1 MNRTILKLAFSAMLI
16 YFGFQI
22 PQTFAQSEASDS
34 ILSERIQFIEK
45 SLKQDE
51 QKTRLWWNSWLI
63 GYSAATVGQGVVYF
77 VSNDKSFRQDMALGA
92 ATTLLGAANQFLSPL
107 MPRKDYNRLALLS
120 SNSRDEKELKLQV
133 AEELLKEHARCEK
146 VARNWQAHALSTAV
160 NVGSGV
166 ITWVGFK
173 RNVWAGLGNFA
184 INEIITEAQIWT
196 QPLRAKRDYESYCR
210 KYKSGDNSL
219 SYKPTIDWYVG
230 AYPGGASLKIVF

>member
-1 MNRTILKLAFSAMLI
+1 MNRTILKSVFCAMLI
-16 YFGFQI
+16 HFGFQI
-22 PQTFAQSEASDS
+22 PQTFAQSGVSDS
-34 ILSERIQFIEK
+34 ILSEQIQFIEK

-77 VSNDKSFRQDMALGA
+77 ASNDKSFREDMGLGA
-92 ATTLLGAANQFLSPL
+92 ATTLLGAANEFLSPL

-184 INEIITEAQIWT
+184 INEVSTEAQIWT
-196 QPLRAKRDYESYCR
+196 QPRRAKSAYES
-210 KYKSGDNSL
+210 
-219 SYKPTIDWYVG
+219 
-230 AYPGGASLKIVF
+230 